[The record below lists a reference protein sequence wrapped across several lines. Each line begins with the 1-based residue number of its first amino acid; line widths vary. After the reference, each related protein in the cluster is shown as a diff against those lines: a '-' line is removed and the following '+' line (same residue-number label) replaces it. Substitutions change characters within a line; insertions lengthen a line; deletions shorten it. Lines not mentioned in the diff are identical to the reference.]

1 MKVLVIDTATNL
13 LVVGLKNDD
22 KNIIRTRLGKNDN
35 AAYLVNEIEV
45 LLNEENIKLENLDKI
60 IVGIGPGS
68 YTGNRVAVVVAKTLA
83 YSKNIKLEK
92 ISSLLLLSSGYEN
105 ITAAIDAR
113 RGFYFANNHTFGK
126 SISGDNYIS
135 LDKLKENKDYIIL
148 NEDTIKVD
156 LDIIINNS
164 EEVKDVFLLEP
175 NYLRKTEAENEYDQ
189 KNGIKWH
196 CKCC

>member
-35 AAYLVNEIEV
+35 AAYLVNEIEA
-45 LLNEENIKLENLDKI
+45 LLNEENIRLESLDKI

-92 ISSLLLLSSGYEN
+92 ISSLLFLSSGYQN

-113 RGFYFANNHTFGK
+113 RGFYFANNHSFGK
-126 SISGDNYIS
+126 SVAGDKYIS
-135 LDKLKENKDYIIL
+135 LDNLKENKDYVIL

-164 EEVKDVFLLEP
+164 KEVEDVFLLEP

-189 KNGIKWH
+189 KNGIK
-196 CKCC
+196 

>member
-83 YSKNIKLEK
+83 YSKNIKLEQ
-92 ISSLLLLSSGYEN
+92 ISSLIFLSSGYEN

-113 RGFYFANNHTFGK
+113 RGFYFANNHSFGK

-148 NEDTIKVD
+148 NENTIKVD

-189 KNGIKWH
+189 KNGIK
-196 CKCC
+196 

>member
-83 YSKNIKLEK
+83 YSKNIKLEQ
-92 ISSLLLLSSGYEN
+92 ISSLIFLSSGYEN

-113 RGFYFANNHTFGK
+113 RGFYFANNHSFGK

-135 LDKLKENKDYIIL
+135 LDNLKENKDYIIL
-148 NEDTIKVD
+148 NENTIKVD

-189 KNGIKWH
+189 KNGIK
-196 CKCC
+196 

>member
-92 ISSLLLLSSGYEN
+92 ISSLLLLSSGYQN

-113 RGFYFANNHTFGK
+113 RGFYFANNHSFGK

-135 LDKLKENKDYIIL
+135 LDNLKENKDYIIL
-148 NEDTIKVD
+148 NENTIKVD

-189 KNGIKWH
+189 KNGIK
-196 CKCC
+196 

>member
-113 RGFYFANNHTFGK
+113 RGFYFANNHSFGK

-148 NEDTIKVD
+148 NENTIKVD

-189 KNGIKWH
+189 KNGIK
-196 CKCC
+196 

>member
-83 YSKNIKLEK
+83 YSKNIKLEQ
-92 ISSLLLLSSGYEN
+92 ISSLIFLSSGYEN

-126 SISGDNYIS
+126 SISGDKYIS
-135 LDKLKENKDYIIL
+135 LDNLKENKDYIIL

-189 KNGIKWH
+189 KNGIK
-196 CKCC
+196 

>member
-189 KNGIKWH
+189 KNGIK
-196 CKCC
+196 